1 MYFEFAKMNA
11 QIVWLVKLPT
21 PSFWQCGE
29 IPAATRAF
37 GRAYTRVTPSFG
49 LGLVP
54 STRESVNQLLR
65 SANGALELMACDL
78 QLAWAGGL

>member
-1 MYFEFAKMNA
+1 MDA
-11 QIVWLVKLPT
+11 QIVWLLRLPT
-21 PSFWQCGE
+21 PEFLAMWGN
-29 IPAATRAF
+29 PHDDRVLLDAPT
-37 GRAYTRVTPSFG
+37 TRVTPSFG
-49 LGLVP
+49 LSLVP

>member
-1 MYFEFAKMNA
+1 MWGNPHGDR
-11 QIVWLVKLPT
+11 VLLD
-21 PSFWQCGE
+21 
-29 IPAATRAF
+29 
-37 GRAYTRVTPSFG
+37 AYTRLTPSFG